1 MPACLR
7 YMGQPDCS
15 GLTYQTLLVFAEN
28 ALHESWFCRASYVFH
43 TRVDSHAFAN
53 ILLIDYANCCIE
65 IDIIPTHV
73 YFWCQEHY
81 VHGWARTCVIQ
92 AIRYL
97 VGTTWYYFAEY
108 ITLLFDASF
117 PTATTKSTSDVEL
130 HEPSCG
136 RGGVGAESSQ
146 GQLAMGKG
154 VVIMER
160 FHAQPGFI
168 ICAYVIHVYVH
179 LLTNLM

>member
-1 MPACLR
+1 MR
-7 YMGQPDCS
+7 YTGD
-15 GLTYQTLLVFAEN
+15 TLPCWHDL
-28 ALHESWFCRASYVFH
+28 
-43 TRVDSHAFAN
+43 
-53 ILLIDYANCCIE
+53 IL
-65 IDIIPTHV
+65 
-73 YFWCQEHY
+73 
-81 VHGWARTCVIQ
+81 
-92 AIRYL
+92 
-97 VGTTWYYFAEY
+97 FAEY

-160 FHAQPGFI
+160 FHAQPD
-168 ICAYVIHVYVH
+168 ATMASLYVH
-179 LLTNLM
+179 T